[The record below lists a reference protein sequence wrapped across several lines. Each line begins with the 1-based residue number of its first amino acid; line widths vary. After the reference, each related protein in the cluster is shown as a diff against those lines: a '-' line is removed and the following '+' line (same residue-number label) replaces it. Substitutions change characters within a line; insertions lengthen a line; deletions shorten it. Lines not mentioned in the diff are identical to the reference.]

1 MKLIAISKVRQAINR
16 LRFAPRAYL
25 GSLFRHDLLDAE
37 DVADLDRLIAVWGA
51 PTAKSLKL
59 VDADRTAVLVSMLP
73 LPYCQKMEGTIGR
86 ALQDRGWRVVV
97 LTNSGVR
104 TLAEA
109 YHRKLHGFEVFVL
122 EDFLEFGNA
131 SEIKSLVRQQFQGN
145 RLDIAT
151 LKRVQWHGVP
161 VGLHGLAT
169 LLSATPDGRIN
180 DTPDVRKRLARIL
193 RSSMLLVDAADA
205 FLRHVRP
212 KLMLSVEKG
221 FVGTC
226 EPYYAAIREGI
237 DYVQW
242 VGCHEPESVMLKR
255 FHRGNL
261 RDHPFSISEDSWR
274 WIRTVPWRES
284 YRDAVRSQFVAGYQS
299 GMWFKYK
306 GLTEEQKFSE
316 RDVLVRSLALDP
328 QKKTAVIYSHILND
342 ANLFYGEDLFEDG
355 YEQWLVETVRAAQK
369 NDQLNWVLKLH
380 PANRNRNLRLGY
392 VGEYGEL
399 LALKNAF
406 GSIPS
411 FLKVVYPDE
420 DVSPFSF
427 FQLSDYGI
435 TVRGTVGLE
444 LPCYGVPVLTAG
456 SGRYAGKGFT
466 YDSASAAEYK
476 DKIQR
481 LDQLVPLSELQVRLA
496 ILYAYFVFMARPAKY
511 DKVFSDVYGPSVRHR
526 RHRDIILKADSMEQ
540 IIHHP
545 QVARIVDFLE
555 SRELDDF
562 LDMSTLPEL
571 DTMVKHG

>member
-1 MKLIAISKVRQAINR
+1 MMRVFNIFDRIRITINR
-16 LRFAPRAYL
+16 LRFTPRAYL
-25 GSLFRHDLLDAE
+25 GSLIRRNYLDKNDATDLSRLAAFWGVPTADPPIHVDAE
-37 DVADLDRLIAVWGA
+37 
-51 PTAKSLKL
+51 
-59 VDADRTAVLVSMLP
+59 RTAVLVSMLP
-73 LPYCQKMEGTIGR
+73 LPYCLKMEGTIGR

-97 LTNSGVR
+97 LTNTSVR
-104 TLAEA
+104 SLAEA

-122 EDFLEFGNA
+122 EDFLAFDNA
-131 SEIKSLVRQQFQGN
+131 REIESLVCHQLHGD
-145 RLDIAT
+145 RLNISA
-151 LKRVQWHGVP
+151 LKRAQWHGVP

-169 LLSATPDGRIN
+169 LLSATPDGRAS
-180 DTPDVRKRLARIL
+180 DTPQVRKRLTRIL

-274 WIRTVPWRES
+274 WISAVPWRES

-306 GLTEEQKFSE
+306 GLAEEQKFSE
-316 RDVLVRSLALDP
+316 RDVLVRALDLNP
-328 QKKTAVIYSHILND
+328 QKKTVVIYSHILND
-342 ANLFYGEDLFEDG
+342 ANLFYGEDLFEGG

-369 NDQLNWVLKLH
+369 NDRLNWVLKLH
-380 PANRNRNLRLGY
+380 PANRNRNLRIGY

-411 FLKVVYPDE
+411 FLKVVYPDD

-444 LPCYGVPVLTAG
+444 LPCFGVPVLTAG
-456 SGRYAGKGFT
+456 TGRYAGKGFT
-466 YDSASAAEYK
+466 CDSTSAAEYK
-476 DKIQR
+476 DKILF
-481 LDQLVPLSELQVRLA
+481 LDQLAPLSEPQMRLA
-496 ILYAYFVFMARPAKY
+496 ILYAYFVFMVRPAKY
-511 DKVFSDVYGPSVRHR
+511 DQVFSDVYGPSVRHR
-526 RHRDIILKADSMEQ
+526 RHRDLTLKKDTMAQ
-540 IIHHP
+540 IIRHP
-545 QVARIVDFLE
+545 QVTRIVDFLE
-555 SRELDDF
+555 SRELEDF
-562 LDMSTLPEL
+562 LDMSIVPDLA
-571 DTMVKHG
+571 GC